1 MDSVKGADVFQLY
14 SVKGKTD
21 FFGKGKQKNKIK
33 NTWQKKIKRLEWNK
47 IQFFGK
53 VWKAEK
59 NSKSSWQT
67 VLNSLE
73 CKHVS

>member
-33 NTWQKKIKRLEWNK
+33 KYLTKENKKIRMKQNSVFRKGLKSW
-47 IQFFGK
+47 
-53 VWKAEK
+53 K
-59 NSKSSWQT
+59 NSKSYWQT